1 MAKINSIKISPKNR
15 DGHSSKELIGSKI
28 SPKLKKQIERK
39 IKDLTIQVAKMFSN
53 DDKIKYVNLEET
65 DNNDTLDIKEEDDN
79 IDDSDVECIT
89 IDDSDDDMNDNDKS
103 HDKTTTDKNYV
114 KITSFKSKDV
124 REKETESDNCES
136 PFSGMSD
143 CHTVVDY
150 QIPSTSSY
158 CRKILVS
165 PDSVKDIQDKECKFL
180 ESDDEDVKAD
190 LTIEFNDNQPDV
202 TNKTDSGHSDK
213 NNTDKDDKNKNKPMI
228 LKMTQI

>member
-1 MAKINSIKISPKNR
+1 MSPKSK
-15 DGHSSKELIGSKI
+15 DGHLSKDLTSSKI
-28 SPKLKKQIERK
+28 SPKLKKKIERK
-39 IKDLTIQVAKMFSN
+39 IKDLTLQVAKMFSN
-53 DDKIKYVNLEET
+53 DKIKYDSLEET
-65 DNNDTLDIKEEDDN
+65 DNIDILDIKKENDN
-79 IDDSDVECIT
+79 TDDSDIECIT

-143 CHTVVDY
+143 CNTVVDY

-180 ESDDEDVKAD
+180 ESDDEDIKAD

-202 TNKTDSGHSDK
+202 TSVTDSGHSDK